1 MQIPH
6 SRLPATL
13 GALLATALLLGAC
26 GQDDKKTTAS
36 TPAGKT
42 AVVPAKTSVPRYAGD
57 PSAKRTANLSSVA
70 SFRQQPR
77 TSTVAPKVRGSD
89 VPMAQFLDTVSND
102 VATYWQ
108 KVFNNSK
115 YRFPKTTQSIV
126 NGSAA
131 SPCGTISGAGGP
143 PRYCPSDQTLYLP
156 VGYFQTKVAP
166 IGDAATV
173 TLVGLLWGY
182 RVQDALGAFKAVQAG
197 TRRGLEVNLGA
208 ICFAGSY
215 MATVANRNLLE
226 AGDVQEIL
234 KTAAVTGDQGTPPD
248 VNNSKGTPAQRVAAF
263 RIGFS
268 RGASACQRLK
278 VT

>member
-1 MQIPH
+1 MQILN
-6 SRLPATL
+6 SRLLATVA
-13 GALLATALLLGAC
+13 ALLAAALLVGAC
-26 GQDDKKTTAS
+26 GKNDKKTTAS

-42 AVVPAKTSVPRYAGD
+42 TVVPARTSVPRYAGD
-57 PSAKRTANLSSVA
+57 PSAKRTANLSSIA
-70 SFRQQPR
+70 AFKQQPR

-115 YRFPKTTQSIV
+115 FQFPKTTQAIV
-126 NGSAA
+126 NGSAS
-131 SPCGTISGAGGP
+131 SPCGTISGADGP
-143 PRYCPSDQTLYLP
+143 PQYCVSDQTLYLP
-156 VGYFQTKVAP
+156 VGYFQNKVAP

-182 RVQDALGAFKAVQAG
+182 RVQDALGAFRAVKSGQ
-197 TRRGLEVNLGA
+197 RRGLEVNLGA

-248 VNNSKGTPAQRVAAF
+248 VNNSKGTPDQRVAAF
-263 RIGFS
+263 RIGFA